1 MVTVTLPGSFVAY
14 PGDRV
19 ALRLERMGLEGS
31 FRVAET
37 ENTFSALRGGTATL
51 TLKEDG

>member
-1 MVTVTLPGSFVAY
+1 MTVTLPGSFLAY

-19 ALRLERMGLEGS
+19 VLRLERMGLEGN

-37 ENTFSALRGGTATL
+37 ENIFSAQRGGTVTL